1 MKKILL
7 LGLLGMLAIDHAW
20 SQGRTVTGTVTS
32 EEDGSP
38 LPGVN
43 VVFKGTTSGTVTDVT
58 GKYSLSVPPEGG
70 TLIFSFI
77 GLITREVEI
86 GDRSIL
92 DVTLAE
98 DVRQLGEVVVTAL
111 GVERESRTLGYA
123 VEKLDGS
130 EITQSRNASLLN
142 SLQGKVAGM
151 QVTNSSGAPGSSNK
165 VIIRGFTSLSGGNNP
180 LYIVDGI
187 PVSNAYTG
195 TDSDDPINDD
205 VLNGGSDFGNRI
217 NDINPED
224 IESISVLKGA
234 ASTALYGSRAA
245 SGVILITTKKGREAA
260 QRGKVGEV
268 TFASSF
274 MAENVLKLPTFQNE
288 RGQGFFGS
296 TSRFLNE
303 NTSWGSA
310 FDGVSRPWGRIVNDQ
325 QRVKPFVA
333 LPDNVK
339 EFFETG
345 ATWTNSLSLQGGG
358 DRAHY
363 YISYSNVDADGVFPT
378 SVDSYERNTLSVRGS
393 ADITDRIT
401 SSASLNYAR
410 SGYSFVPTG
419 QTGSVYN
426 NVLQT
431 PRDISLLELEDIEN
445 QFNDLEGYY
454 SEFTSNPWYVLKKY
468 GSASTIDRIFGSFQ
482 LNYKANDWLDFTA
495 RVGSD
500 VSTTEWEQWTPKQ
513 VITGPNS
520 GNSNP
525 GRYSIQTIYARE
537 FNSDLMANFNKDINS
552 EFNISGLLG
561 WNVNQRRT
569 QNIFTQIND
578 LVIPDFYNLANTANT
593 PQAIT
598 DTRLRRLVGVYAQ
611 ATLGYRDYAFLTV
624 SGRNDWSS
632 TLPEDH
638 QSFFYPAVN
647 LGVDL
652 TSALQLESN
661 TLSYAKVRAGWA
673 QVGKDAPPYL
683 VRSVFEP
690 GTHTDGFIN
699 NNAPYAQAIPGFE
712 VSNTIGNPA
721 LQPEISTETELGVD
735 LRFLGNRLGLD
746 VTVYDRDV
754 KDNILEVPVAA
765 SSGYTVQVLNIAKLS
780 NKGVEVLATATPV
793 LTDDFR
799 WDVSVNWAKN
809 ESRIED
815 LGGPTQISLG
825 GLSGNELIA
834 RVGGPAFEIQ
844 GDIPL
849 LDPQGRIVVNN
860 AGLPVTNPAKQ
871 VIAHTNY
878 NWIGGV
884 TNRLSYKGFSISGT
898 FDVRDG
904 GGMYSR
910 TATLVYFAG
919 TTPATLYNDRKPF
932 VIPNSVVQIVDA
944 DGNPTGEFAENTAPL
959 NDSDGQLQ
967 TFWQNGGFDLD
978 RSFIVS
984 KSFVKLREVVL
995 SYSLPQS
1002 LLSRTPL
1009 TRVDLSLIGRNLL
1022 MWVPEENLFVDPEST
1037 TFGTDIDSEF
1047 GEYGASPTTRSYG
1060 FNLRITL

>member
-7 LGLLGMLAIDHAW
+7 LGFLGSMAIGHALC
-20 SQGRTVTGTVTS
+20 QERTVSGTVTS
-32 EEDGSP
+32 EEDNSP

-43 VVFKGTTSGTVTDVT
+43 VVYKGTTSGTVTDVA
-58 GKYSLSVPPEGG
+58 GNYRLNVPQEGG

-86 GDRSIL
+86 GDRTVI
-92 DVTLAE
+92 DVTMAE

-123 VEKLDGS
+123 VEKLDGE

-142 SLQGKVAGM
+142 SLQGKVAGL

-165 VIIRGFTSLSGGNNP
+165 VIVRGFTSLSGGNNP
-180 LYIVDGI
+180 LYIVDGV
-187 PVSNAYTG
+187 PVNNAYTG

-205 VLNGGSDFGNRI
+205 VLNGGSDFGNRV

-224 IESISVLKGA
+224 IASISVLKGA

-245 SGVILITTKKGREAA
+245 SGVIIITTKKGEEAA
-260 QRGKVGEV
+260 ARGRKGEV
-268 TFASSF
+268 SFASSF
-274 MAENVLKLPTFQNE
+274 MAENALKLPTFQNE

-310 FDGVSRPWGRIVNDQ
+310 FDGELRPWGRIVDNQ

-345 ATWTNSLSLQGGG
+345 KTWTNSLALQGGG
-358 DRAHY
+358 DRSHY
-363 YISYSNVDADGVFPT
+363 YISYSNVAADGIFPT
-378 SVDSYERNTLSVRGS
+378 DVDSYERNTLSVRGS

-410 SGYSFVPTG
+410 SEYSFVPTG
-419 QTGSVYN
+419 QTGAVYD

-431 PRDISLLELEDIEN
+431 PRDIPLLELEDIEN
-445 QFNDLEGYY
+445 PLNDQNGYY
-454 SEFTSNPWYVLKKY
+454 SEFTLNPWFILKKY
-468 GSASTIDRIFGSFQ
+468 GSKSVIDRLFGNFQ
-482 LNYKANDWLDFTA
+482 LNYKANEWLDFTA

-537 FNSDLMANFNKDINS
+537 FNSDLIANFNKDIS
-552 EFNISGLLG
+552 PMVSFTGLLG

-578 LVIPDFYNLANTANT
+578 LVIPDFYNITNTANT
-593 PQAIT
+593 PSAIT
-598 DTRLRRLVGVYAQ
+598 DTRLRRLYGVYAQ
-611 ATLGYRDYAFLTV
+611 AIFGYHDYLFLTV

-632 TLPEDH
+632 TLPEDNR
-638 QSFFYPAVN
+638 SFFYPSVN
-647 LGVDL
+647 LGLDV
-652 TSALQLESN
+652 TSALGLESN
-661 TLSYAKVRAGWA
+661 TLSYAKLRAGWA

-683 VRSVFEP
+683 IRSVFVP
-690 GTHTDGFIN
+690 GTHTDGFITAK
-699 NNAPYAQAIPGFE
+699 APFAQAIPGFE
-712 VSNTIGNPA
+712 VSNTIGNPS
-721 LQPEISTETELGVD
+721 LQPEISTEIEIGAD
-735 LRFLGNRLGLD
+735 LRFFGNRLGLD
-746 VTVYDRDV
+746 ATVYNRDV
-754 KDNILEVPVAA
+754 KDNILQVPVAA
-765 SSGYTVQVLNIAKLS
+765 STGYTVQVLNIAKLS
-780 NKGVEVLATATPV
+780 NRGVELLLTATPV
-793 LTDDFR
+793 MSTNFK
-799 WDVSVNWAKN
+799 WDISVNWAKN
-809 ESRIED
+809 NSRIED

-860 AGLPVTNPAKQ
+860 GGQPIPNPAKQ
-871 VIAHTNY
+871 IIANTNY

-884 TNRLSYKGFSISGT
+884 TNRLSYKGFTLSGT
-898 FDVRDG
+898 FDVRNG

-919 TTPATLYNDRKPF
+919 TTPATIYNDRKPF
-932 VIPNSVVQIVDA
+932 VIPNSVVQVVDT
-944 DGNPTGEFAENTAPL
+944 DGNPTGEYAENTAPI

-967 TFWQNGGFDLD
+967 NFWSNGGFDLD

-995 SYSLPQS
+995 SYSFPQS

-1009 TRVDLSLIGRNLL
+1009 TRVELSLIGRNLL
-1022 MWVPEENLFVDPEST
+1022 MWVPEENLFIDPEST